1 MNNFITNS
9 IDISFAKIE
18 RKTVKIWESIS
29 FENMEN
35 IFQWA
40 QIN

>member
-9 IDISFAKIE
+9 IDISFGKTE

-29 FENMEN
+29 FEEGN

>member
-29 FENMEN
+29 FEEEN